1 MNTMNAF
8 TKLIRYFQNHP
19 IKIFLLDGAGAL
31 LTATSIA
38 LVNKYGN
45 ELFGLPYEVL
55 TMLSSIAFIFAFYS
69 LSIYFLKAKAT
80 KKFLLPIMIANLLY
94 CILSAGVV
102 LFFRS
107 ELTLVGF
114 LYFIFEII
122 VILTLVYL
130 ENEIY
135 KR

>member
-55 TMLSSIAFIFAFYS
+55 TMLSSIAFIFAFILYQ
-69 LSIYFLKAKAT
+69 SIF
-80 KKFLLPIMIANLLY
+80 
-94 CILSAGVV
+94 
-102 LFFRS
+102 
-107 ELTLVGF
+107 
-114 LYFIFEII
+114 
-122 VILTLVYL
+122 
-130 ENEIY
+130 
-135 KR
+135 